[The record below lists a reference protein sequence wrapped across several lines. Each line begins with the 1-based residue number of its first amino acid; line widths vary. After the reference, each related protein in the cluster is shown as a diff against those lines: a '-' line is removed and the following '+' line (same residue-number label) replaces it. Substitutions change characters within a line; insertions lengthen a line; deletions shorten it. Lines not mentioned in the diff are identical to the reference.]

1 MVSDTLSRY
10 ANLIRNISN
19 WYVYFK
25 RKFGIPYPSLQFLIR
40 NRHIRF
46 TTPTKSLYLVFKEIF
61 INDVYNI
68 RQMARQ
74 LPENPVVIDIGGNA
88 GYFDLFLLS
97 EKRQAV
103 IYAYEAVAANCELF
117 NKHLEMN
124 PAIKNMVQVNHRA
137 VTGTP
142 RAYITLYL
150 ESSSSNAVTASIY
163 DDFTEENTFTEQVPC
178 VSLAEIFDGNNISR
192 ADLIKIDCE
201 GSEYP
206 IIYETPAEVW
216 QKVRSMAIEV
226 HDLDEEERNLRSLEQ
241 YLFAQGF
248 NLSHE
253 MMENDC
259 HMLFATKDN

>member
-1 MVSDTLSRY
+1 MVSHTLSRY

-25 RKFGIPYPSLQFLIR
+25 RKFGAPYSSLQFLIR

-97 EKRQAV
+97 EKGQAI
-103 IYAYEAVAANCELF
+103 IYAYEAVAANCDLF
-117 NKHLEMN
+117 NKHLEIN
-124 PAIKNMVQVNHRA
+124 PAIEKMVQVHHKA
-137 VTGTP
+137 VTGRP
-142 RAYITLYL
+142 QSHITLHM
-150 ESSSSNAVTASIY
+150 ESSSGNAVTASIY
-163 DDFTEENTFTEQVPC
+163 DDFTKDNTFTEQVPC
-178 VSLAEIFDGNNISR
+178 ISLAEIFDGNNILR

-206 IIYETPAEVW
+206 IIYETPVAVW
-216 QKVRSMAIEV
+216 QKVQSMAIEV
-226 HDLDEEERNLRSLEQ
+226 HNLDRDKRNLRSLKQ
-241 YLFAQGF
+241 YLSAQGF
-248 NLSHE
+248 KFNHE
-253 MMENDC
+253 MMENGC
-259 HMLFATKDN
+259 HMLFAAKDN